1 METIPIEPILCWMTT
16 SGYVAYAG
24 VWFIHKPPLCWRN
37 MFLLHLIPNKYHQ
50 LLNRKGHLWS
60 PPLLCAEILDGLS
73 LCKSGA
79 HCHNHCEFI
88 CATAL
93 KPITEAIHH
102 LLALT
107 FSLASLPQNISTSMT
122 HSSVNWRLGCFH
134 SLAVTRRATADM
146 EGQVTIG
153 LRVIPSFH
161 CFQ

>member
-79 HCHNHCEFI
+79 HCHNHCE
-88 CATAL
+88 CAPAL
-93 KPITEAIHH
+93 LNLKNSCLHAVY
-102 LLALT
+102 LLSLLWSLYSL
-107 FSLASLPQNISTSMT
+107 FSINPWTLM
-122 HSSVNWRLGCFH
+122 WRLWYGH
-134 SLAVTRRATADM
+134 S
-146 EGQVTIG
+146 I
-153 LRVIPSFH
+153 
-161 CFQ
+161 